1 MCDSKEANMENEKIF
16 ERVSSMFKEE
26 MWGRLD
32 PKDVGISRFR
42 ILDDLFNSVVDA
54 GVLEEVRNMCKEHIV
69 SHPDSIVAS
78 YLIGLTGYHLDII
91 DDKIEMRKLIEM
103 YQKYHKWVI
112 VELLSEKVLEYGES
126 SFALKALATSLER
139 LGRSKEAIPV
149 WENLLKID
157 RFDAEVAKKL
167 AVALIDDDKQKSIQ
181 YMKLSIEG
189 HIKNGLYDEISDLWN
204 KLVQVSWE
212 DMQFFE
218 RIERMLIEARQYELT
233 ASLLKVLLHKY
244 KDEEHPDQ
252 SIQILKKILEYTPND
267 TAARRELVKLYEKKY
282 GSHSQFQLFLKLSKL
297 NNFKYPVKHAIQ
309 DFENSIIFDKGHYV
323 RHRSWGVGRII
334 DITPN
339 TIVIDFKEKQEHQM
353 SVQMALQALTPLKS
367 DHIQVLKYEDH
378 EGLKKLFDEDLL
390 EFFEILIRSY
400 NGRITVADIKKE
412 LIPDF
417 VSEKTWAKWW
427 SNKRSEIRK
436 SPLFGISPEKKD
448 MFIMRDKPLT
458 FADELLDNFL
468 KTDSFAEK
476 LNVAIEFVN
485 NIEPSEGAAV
495 AQFFVDY
502 FSGELKG
509 DSVTRKILS
518 YFILSGLSKFIDAKK
533 LKLDQAYKMVVSIVK
548 EYSDIPSISK
558 KIDSYDYKKDFINLI
573 KDAREDW
580 PDIYERIL
588 FETPVRIHKYI
599 VNILIRSHEYGIIN
613 KFVEQALISAKE
625 FPEIF
630 LWVAKNL
637 LTKSWDYD
645 WLDYSREQLV
655 LTLFRLMNELK
666 KIELKGNKL
675 KNVAIELLF
684 GGDAAILKDVV
695 NNFDVQF
702 LGKIF
707 DIAASIPYF
716 DDSMR
721 EKFLDIIKSR
731 FPEFNPQQNVIED
744 EWKIDAEILITTSEG
759 FARKQEELNRLINIE
774 LAAIS
779 KELAKVS
786 DATGD
791 VRENVEYNSLLEKQS
806 ILKRDINKLENEIKK
821 AQILDMNSISPDK
834 VTIGTVVTISGNGEK
849 ETFAILGPWD
859 ADFEKRILSYR
870 SPIAQA
876 LLGKQVGDK
885 VEIRKSEQVKQYT
898 IETVEK
904 YNP

>member
-1 MCDSKEANMENEKIF
+1 MEKEKLI
-16 ERVSSMFKEE
+16 ERVNSMFKEE

-42 ILDDLFNSVVDA
+42 ILDDLFNSIVAA
-54 GVLEEVRNMCKEHIV
+54 GVVKEVRDICKEHIQT
-69 SHPDSIVAS
+69 HPDSIVAS

-91 DDKIEMRKLIEM
+91 DDKMEMRRLIDM

-126 SFALKALATSLER
+126 SFALKSLATSLER

-167 AVALIDDDKQKSIQ
+167 AVALIDEDKQKSIQ

-189 HIKNGLYDEISDLWN
+189 HIKNELYDEIADLWN

-212 DMQFFE
+212 DVQFFE
-218 RIERMLIEARQYELT
+218 RIERMLIEARQHELT
-233 ASLLKVLLHKY
+233 ASLLKILLHKY

-252 SIQILKKILEYTPND
+252 SIQLLKKILEYTPND

-282 GSHSQFQLFLKLSKL
+282 GAHSQFQLFLKLSKL

-323 RHRSWGVGRII
+323 RHRSWGVGRIV

-339 TIVIDFKEKQEHQM
+339 NIIIDFKEKPGHQM

-367 DHIQVLKYEDH
+367 DHIQVLKYEDY
-378 EGLKKLFDEDLL
+378 EGLKKLFEEDFLH
-390 EFFEILIRSY
+390 FFEILIRSY
-400 NGRITVADIKKE
+400 NGNIALADIKKE

-417 VSEKTWAKWW
+417 VSEKAWAKWW
-427 SNKRSEIRK
+427 SNKRTEIKK

-448 MFIMRDKPLT
+448 VIIMRDKPLT

-468 KTDSFAEK
+468 KTDSFSEK
-476 LNVAIEFVN
+476 LDVAIEFVN
-485 NIEPSEGAAV
+485 NIDASEGAAV

-502 FSGELKG
+502 FLGELKG

-518 YFILSGLSKFIDAKK
+518 YFILNGLSKFIDAKK
-533 LKLDQAYKMVVSIVK
+533 LKLDQAYKNILAIVK
-548 EYSDIPSISK
+548 ESQELPSISR
-558 KIDSYDYKKDFINLI
+558 KIGSYDYKKDLINLI
-573 KDAREDW
+573 KEAREDW
-580 PDIYERIL
+580 ADVYSQIL

-613 KFVEQALISAKE
+613 RFVEKALIGAKE

-630 LWVAKNL
+630 LWVARNL
-637 LTKSWDYD
+637 LSKSWDYE

-666 KIELKGNKL
+666 KIEQKGSKL
-675 KNVAIELLF
+675 KNLAMDIIF
-684 GGDAAILKDVV
+684 DNDAAVLKDIV
-695 NNFDVQF
+695 NTFDIQF
-702 LGKIF
+702 LGKVY
-707 DIAASIPYF
+707 DIVGSIPYIE
-716 DDSMR
+716 DSMR
-721 EKFLDIIKSR
+721 EKFLEIIKSR
-731 FPEFNPQQNVIED
+731 YHDFKPLQKATEE
-744 EWKIDAEILITTSEG
+744 EWKVDAEVLITTQEG
-759 FARKQEELNRLINIE
+759 YARKQEELNRLVNVE

-791 VRENVEYNSLLEKQS
+791 IRENVEYNALLEKQA
-806 ILKRDINKLENEIKK
+806 ILKRDINKLESEIKK
-821 AQILDMNSISPDK
+821 AQILDLNAVSTDK
-834 VTIGTVVTISGNGEK
+834 VNIGTMVTISGNGEK

-859 ADFEKRILSYR
+859 ADFEKKILSYR

-876 LLGKQVGDK
+876 LLGKKIGDL
-885 VEIRKSEQVKQYT
+885 VEIRKNEQIKQYT
-898 IETVEK
+898 IESIEK
-904 YNP
+904 YKQ

>member
-1 MCDSKEANMENEKIF
+1 MEKEKLI
-16 ERVSSMFKEE
+16 ERVHSMFKEE

-42 ILDDLFNSVVDA
+42 ILDDLFNSVVAA
-54 GVLEEVRNMCKEHIV
+54 GIVKEVRDICKEHIQN
-69 SHPDSIVAS
+69 HPDSIVAS

-91 DDKIEMRKLIEM
+91 DDKMEMRRLIDM

-112 VELLSEKVLEYGES
+112 VGLLSEKVLEHGES
-126 SFALKALATSLER
+126 SFALKSLATSLER

-167 AVALIDDDKQKSIQ
+167 AVALIDEDKQKSIQ

-212 DMQFFE
+212 DIQFFE

-267 TAARRELVKLYEKKY
+267 TAARRDLVKLYEKKY
-282 GSHSQFQLFLKLSKL
+282 GAHSQFQLFLKLSKL

-323 RHRSWGVGRII
+323 RHRSWGVGRIV

-339 TIVIDFKEKQEHQM
+339 NIIIDFKEKPGHQM

-367 DHIQVLKYEDH
+367 DHIQVLKYEDY
-378 EGLKKLFDEDLL
+378 EGLKKLFEEDFLQ
-390 EFFEILIRSY
+390 FFEILIRSY
-400 NGRITVADIKKE
+400 NGSIALADIKKE

-417 VSEKTWAKWW
+417 VSEKAWAKWW
-427 SNKRSEIRK
+427 SNKRTEIKK

-448 MFIMRDKPLT
+448 VVIMRDKPLT

-468 KTDSFAEK
+468 KTDSFTEK
-476 LNVAIEFVN
+476 LDVAIEFVN
-485 NIEPSEGAAV
+485 NIDANEGVAV

-502 FSGELKG
+502 FSLELKG
-509 DSVTRKILS
+509 DSITRKILS
-518 YFILSGLSKFIDAKK
+518 YFILNGLSKFIDAKK
-533 LKLDQAYKMVVSIVK
+533 LKLDQAYRNMLAIVK
-548 EYSDIPSISK
+548 ESQDLPSISR
-558 KIDSYDYKKDFINLI
+558 KIGSYDYKKDLINLI
-573 KDAREDW
+573 KEAREDW
-580 PDIYERIL
+580 ADIYSQIL

-613 KFVEQALISAKE
+613 RFVEQALVGAKE

-637 LTKSWDYD
+637 LSKSWDYD

-666 KIELKGNKL
+666 KIEQKGSRL
-675 KNVAIELLF
+675 KNLALDIIF
-684 GGDAAILKDVV
+684 DNDAAVLKDMV
-695 NNFDVQF
+695 NAFDIQF
-702 LGKIF
+702 LGKVYDIF
-707 DIAASIPYF
+707 SGISYV

-731 FPEFNPQQNVIED
+731 FGDFKPLQKTTEE
-744 EWKIDAEILITTSEG
+744 EWKVDAEVLITTQEG
-759 FARKQEELNRLINIE
+759 FTRKQEELNRLVNVE

-791 VRENVEYNSLLEKQS
+791 VRENVEYNALLEKQS
-806 ILKRDINKLENEIKK
+806 ILKRDINKLESEIKK
-821 AQILDMNSISPDK
+821 AQILDLNTVSTDK
-834 VTIGTVVTISGNGEK
+834 VSIGTVVTISGDGEK

-876 LLGKQVGDK
+876 LLGKKIGDV
-885 VEIRKSEQVKQYT
+885 VEIRKNEQIKQYT
-898 IETVEK
+898 IESIGK
-904 YNP
+904 YKP

>member
-1 MCDSKEANMENEKIF
+1 MEKEKLI
-16 ERVSSMFKEE
+16 ERVNSMFKEE

-42 ILDDLFNSVVDA
+42 ILDDLFNSIVAA
-54 GVLEEVRNMCKEHIV
+54 GIVKEVRDICKEHIQ

-91 DDKIEMRKLIEM
+91 DDKMEMRRLIDM

-126 SFALKALATSLER
+126 SFALKSLATSLER

-167 AVALIDDDKQKSIQ
+167 AVALIDEDKPKSIQ

-189 HIKNGLYDEISDLWN
+189 HIKNGLYDEIADLWN

-212 DMQFFE
+212 DIQFFE

-323 RHRSWGVGRII
+323 RHRSWGVGRIV

-339 TIVIDFKEKQEHQM
+339 NIIIDFKEKPGHQM

-367 DHIQVLKYEDH
+367 DHIQVLKYEDY
-378 EGLKKLFDEDLL
+378 EGLKKIFEEDFLQ
-390 EFFEILIRSY
+390 FFEILIRSY
-400 NGRITVADIKKE
+400 NGSIALADVKKE

-417 VSEKTWAKWW
+417 VSEKAWAKWW
-427 SNKRSEIRK
+427 SNKRTEIKK

-448 MFIMRDKPLT
+448 VIIMRDKPLT

-468 KTDSFAEK
+468 KTDSFTEK
-476 LNVAIEFVN
+476 LDVVIEFVN
-485 NIEPSEGAAV
+485 NIDAGEGVAV

-518 YFILSGLSKFIDAKK
+518 YFILNGLSKFIDAKK
-533 LKLDQAYKMVVSIVK
+533 LKLDQAYKGIVAIVK
-548 EYSDIPSISK
+548 ESQDLPSISR
-558 KIDSYDYKKDFINLI
+558 KIGSYDYKKDLINLI
-573 KDAREDW
+573 KEAREDW
-580 PDIYERIL
+580 ADIYSQIL

-613 KFVEQALISAKE
+613 RFVEKTLIGAKE

-630 LWVAKNL
+630 LWVARNL
-637 LTKSWDYD
+637 LTKSWDYE

-666 KIELKGNKL
+666 KIEQKGSKL
-675 KNVAIELLF
+675 KNIALDIIF
-684 GGDAAILKDVV
+684 DNDAAVLKDIV
-695 NNFDVQF
+695 NTFDIQF
-702 LGKIF
+702 LGKVY
-707 DIAASIPYF
+707 DIVGSIPYIE
-716 DDSMR
+716 DSMR
-721 EKFLDIIKSR
+721 DKFFEIIKSR
-731 FPEFNPQQNVIED
+731 YPDFKPLMKTAEE
-744 EWKIDAEILITTSEG
+744 EWKVDAEVLITTQEG
-759 FARKQEELNRLINIE
+759 YVRKQEELNRLVNVE

-791 VRENVEYNSLLEKQS
+791 VRENVEYNALLEKQS
-806 ILKRDINKLENEIKK
+806 ILKRDINKLESEIKK
-821 AQILDMNSISPDK
+821 AQILDLNTVSTDK
-834 VTIGTVVTISGNGEK
+834 VNIGTVVTISGDGEK

-876 LLGKQVGDK
+876 LLGKKQGDV
-885 VEIRKSEQVKQYT
+885 VEIRKNEQIKQYT
-898 IETVEK
+898 IESIEK
-904 YNP
+904 YKP

>member
-1 MCDSKEANMENEKIF
+1 MEKEKLI
-16 ERVSSMFKEE
+16 ERVNSMFKEE

-42 ILDDLFNSVVDA
+42 ILDDLFNSIVAA
-54 GVLEEVRNMCKEHIV
+54 GVVKEVRDICKEHIQP
-69 SHPDSIVAS
+69 HPDSIVAS

-91 DDKIEMRKLIEM
+91 DDKMEMRRLIDM

-126 SFALKALATSLER
+126 SFALKSLATSLER

-167 AVALIDDDKQKSIQ
+167 AVALIDEDKQKSIQ

-189 HIKNGLYDEISDLWN
+189 HIKNELYDEIADLWN

-212 DMQFFE
+212 DIQFFE
-218 RIERMLIEARQYELT
+218 RIERMLIEARQHELT
-233 ASLLKVLLHKY
+233 ASLLKILLHKY

-252 SIQILKKILEYTPND
+252 SIQLLKKILEYTPND

-282 GSHSQFQLFLKLSKL
+282 GAHSQFQLFLKLSKL

-323 RHRSWGVGRII
+323 RHRSWGVGRIV

-339 TIVIDFKEKQEHQM
+339 NIIIDFKEKPGHQM

-367 DHIQVLKYEDH
+367 DHIQVLKYEDY
-378 EGLKKLFDEDLL
+378 EGLVKLFEEDFLQ
-390 EFFEILIRSY
+390 FFEILIRSY
-400 NGRITVADIKKE
+400 NGNIALADIKKE

-417 VSEKTWAKWW
+417 VSEKAWAKWW
-427 SNKRSEIRK
+427 SNKRTEIKK
-436 SPLFGISPEKKD
+436 SPLFGISQEKKD
-448 MFIMRDKPLT
+448 VIIMRDKPLT

-468 KTDSFAEK
+468 KTDSFTEK
-476 LNVAIEFVN
+476 LDVAIEFVN
-485 NIEPSEGAAV
+485 NIDASEGAAV
-495 AQFFVDY
+495 VQFFVDY

-518 YFILSGLSKFIDAKK
+518 YFILNGLSKFIDAKK
-533 LKLDQAYKMVVSIVK
+533 LKLDQSYKNILAIVK
-548 EYSDIPSISK
+548 ESQDLPSISR
-558 KIDSYDYKKDFINLI
+558 KIGAYDYKKDLINLI
-573 KDAREDW
+573 KEAREDW
-580 PDIYERIL
+580 ADVYSQIL

-613 KFVEQALISAKE
+613 RFVEQALIGAKE

-630 LWVAKNL
+630 LWVARNL
-637 LTKSWDYD
+637 LSKSWDYE

-666 KIELKGNKL
+666 KIEQKGSKL
-675 KNVAIELLF
+675 KNLALDIIF
-684 GGDAAILKDVV
+684 DNDATVLKDIV
-695 NNFDVQF
+695 NTFGIQF
-702 LGKIF
+702 LGKVY
-707 DIAASIPYF
+707 DIVGSIPYIE
-716 DDSMR
+716 DSMR
-721 EKFLDIIKSR
+721 EKFLEIIKSR
-731 FPEFNPQQNVIED
+731 YTDFKPLLKTTEE
-744 EWKIDAEILITTSEG
+744 EWKIDAEVLITTQEG
-759 FARKQEELNRLINIE
+759 YARKQEELNRLVNVE

-791 VRENVEYNSLLEKQS
+791 IRENVEYNALLEKQS
-806 ILKRDINKLENEIKK
+806 ILKRDINKLESEVKK
-821 AQILDMNSISPDK
+821 AQILDLNTVSSDK
-834 VTIGTVVTISGNGEK
+834 VNIGTMVTISGDGEK
-849 ETFAILGPWD
+849 ETFTILGPWD
-859 ADFEKRILSYR
+859 ADFEKRVLSYR

-876 LLGKQVGDK
+876 LLGKKIGDT
-885 VEIRKSEQVKQYT
+885 VEIRKNEQIKQYT
-898 IETVEK
+898 IESIERYK
-904 YNP
+904 P

>member
-1 MCDSKEANMENEKIF
+1 MEKEKLI
-16 ERVSSMFKEE
+16 ERVNSMFKEE

-42 ILDDLFNSVVDA
+42 ILDDLFNSIVAA
-54 GVLEEVRNMCKEHIV
+54 GVVKEVRDICKEHIQT
-69 SHPDSIVAS
+69 HPDSIVAS

-91 DDKIEMRKLIEM
+91 DDKMEMRRLIDM

-126 SFALKALATSLER
+126 SFALKSLATSLER

-167 AVALIDDDKQKSIQ
+167 AVALIDEDKQKSIQ

-189 HIKNGLYDEISDLWN
+189 HIKNELYDEIADLWN

-212 DMQFFE
+212 DVQFFE
-218 RIERMLIEARQYELT
+218 RIERMLIEARQHELT
-233 ASLLKVLLHKY
+233 ASLLKILLHKY

-252 SIQILKKILEYTPND
+252 SIQLLKKILEYTPND

-282 GSHSQFQLFLKLSKL
+282 GAHSQFQLFLKLSKL

-323 RHRSWGVGRII
+323 RHRSWGVGRIV

-339 TIVIDFKEKQEHQM
+339 NIIIDFKEKPGHQM

-367 DHIQVLKYEDH
+367 DHIQVLKYEDY
-378 EGLKKLFDEDLL
+378 EGLKKLFEEDFLQ
-390 EFFEILIRSY
+390 FFEILIRSY
-400 NGRITVADIKKE
+400 NGNIALADIKKE

-417 VSEKTWAKWW
+417 VSEKAWAKWW
-427 SNKRSEIRK
+427 SNKRTEIKK

-448 MFIMRDKPLT
+448 VIIMRDKPLT

-468 KTDSFAEK
+468 KTDSFTEK
-476 LNVAIEFVN
+476 LDVAIEFVN
-485 NIEPSEGAAV
+485 NIDASEGAAV

-518 YFILSGLSKFIDAKK
+518 YFILNGLSKFIDAKK
-533 LKLDQAYKMVVSIVK
+533 LKLDQAYKNILAIVK
-548 EYSDIPSISK
+548 ESQDLPSISR
-558 KIDSYDYKKDFINLI
+558 KIGSYDYKKDLINLI
-573 KDAREDW
+573 KEAREDW
-580 PDIYERIL
+580 ADVYSQIL

-613 KFVEQALISAKE
+613 RFVEKAIIGAKE

-630 LWVAKNL
+630 LWVARNL
-637 LTKSWDYD
+637 LSKSWDYE

-666 KIELKGNKL
+666 KIEQKGSKL
-675 KNVAIELLF
+675 KNLALDIIF
-684 GGDAAILKDVV
+684 DNDAVVLKDIV
-695 NNFDVQF
+695 NTFDIQF
-702 LGKIF
+702 LGKVY
-707 DIAASIPYF
+707 DIVGSIPYIE
-716 DDSMR
+716 DSMR
-721 EKFLDIIKSR
+721 EKFLEIIKSR
-731 FPEFNPQQNVIED
+731 YPDFKPLQKTTEE
-744 EWKIDAEILITTSEG
+744 EWKVDAEVLITTQEG
-759 FARKQEELNRLINIE
+759 YARKQEELNRLVNVE

-791 VRENVEYNSLLEKQS
+791 IRENVEYNALLEKQS
-806 ILKRDINKLENEIKK
+806 ILKRDINKLESEIKK
-821 AQILDMNSISPDK
+821 AQILDLNTVSTDK
-834 VTIGTVVTISGNGEK
+834 VNIGTMVTITGDGEK

-859 ADFEKRILSYR
+859 ADFEKKILSYR

-876 LLGKQVGDK
+876 LLGKKTGDV
-885 VEIRKSEQVKQYT
+885 VEIRKNEQIKQYT
-898 IETVEK
+898 IESIEK
-904 YNP
+904 YKP

>member
-1 MCDSKEANMENEKIF
+1 MEKEKLI
-16 ERVSSMFKEE
+16 ERVHSMFKEE

-42 ILDDLFNSVVDA
+42 ILDDLFNSVVAA
-54 GVLEEVRNMCKEHIV
+54 GIVKEVRDICKEHIQN
-69 SHPDSIVAS
+69 HPDSIVAS

-91 DDKIEMRKLIEM
+91 DDKMEMRRLIDM

-126 SFALKALATSLER
+126 SFALKSLATSLER

-167 AVALIDDDKQKSIQ
+167 AVALIDEDKQKSIQ

-212 DMQFFE
+212 DIQFFE

-267 TAARRELVKLYEKKY
+267 TAARRDLVKLYEKKY
-282 GSHSQFQLFLKLSKL
+282 GAHSQFQLFLKLSKL

-323 RHRSWGVGRII
+323 RHRSWGVGRIV

-339 TIVIDFKEKQEHQM
+339 NIIIDFKEKPGHQM

-367 DHIQVLKYEDH
+367 DHIQVLKYEDY
-378 EGLKKLFDEDLL
+378 EGLKKLFEEDFLQ
-390 EFFEILIRSY
+390 FFEILIRSY
-400 NGRITVADIKKE
+400 NGSIALADIKKE

-417 VSEKTWAKWW
+417 VSEKAWAKWW
-427 SNKRSEIRK
+427 SNKRTEIKK

-448 MFIMRDKPLT
+448 VIIMRDKPLT

-468 KTDSFAEK
+468 KTDSFTEK
-476 LNVAIEFVN
+476 LDVAIEFVN
-485 NIEPSEGAAV
+485 NIDANEGVAV

-509 DSVTRKILS
+509 DSITRKILS
-518 YFILSGLSKFIDAKK
+518 YFILNGLSKFIDAKK
-533 LKLDQAYKMVVSIVK
+533 LKLDQAYRNILAIVK
-548 EYSDIPSISK
+548 ESQDLPSISR
-558 KIDSYDYKKDFINLI
+558 KIGSYDYKKDLINLI
-573 KDAREDW
+573 KEAREDW
-580 PDIYERIL
+580 ADIYSQIL

-613 KFVEQALISAKE
+613 RFVEQALVGAKE

-637 LTKSWDYD
+637 LSKSWDYD

-666 KIELKGNKL
+666 KIEQKGSKL
-675 KNVAIELLF
+675 KNLALDIIF
-684 GGDAAILKDVV
+684 DNDAAVLKDMV
-695 NNFDVQF
+695 NAFDIQF
-702 LGKIF
+702 LGKVYDIF
-707 DIAASIPYF
+707 SGIPYV

-731 FPEFNPQQNVIED
+731 FGDFKPLQKTTEE
-744 EWKIDAEILITTSEG
+744 EWKVDAEVLITTQEG
-759 FARKQEELNRLINIE
+759 FTRKQEELNRLVNVE

-791 VRENVEYNSLLEKQS
+791 VRENVEYNALLEKQS
-806 ILKRDINKLENEIKK
+806 ILKRDINKLESEIKK
-821 AQILDMNSISPDK
+821 AQILDLNAVSTDK
-834 VTIGTVVTISGNGEK
+834 VNIGTVVTISGEGEK
-849 ETFAILGPWD
+849 ETFTILGPWD

-876 LLGKQVGDK
+876 LLGKKIGDV
-885 VEIRKSEQVKQYT
+885 VEIRKNEQIKQYT
-898 IETVEK
+898 IESIGK
-904 YNP
+904 YQP

>member
-1 MCDSKEANMENEKIF
+1 MEKEKLI
-16 ERVSSMFKEE
+16 ERVNSMFKEE

-42 ILDDLFNSVVDA
+42 ILDDLFNSIVAA
-54 GVLEEVRNMCKEHIV
+54 GIVKEVRDICKEHIQ

-91 DDKIEMRKLIEM
+91 DDKMEMRRLIDM

-167 AVALIDDDKQKSIQ
+167 AVALIDEDKPKSIQ

-189 HIKNGLYDEISDLWN
+189 HIKNGLYDEIADLWN

-212 DMQFFE
+212 DIQFFE

-233 ASLLKVLLHKY
+233 SSLLKVLLHKY

-282 GSHSQFQLFLKLSKL
+282 GAHSQFQLFLKLSKL

-323 RHRSWGVGRII
+323 RHRSWGVGRIV

-339 TIVIDFKEKQEHQM
+339 NIIIDFKEKPGHQM

-367 DHIQVLKYEDH
+367 DHIQVLKYEDY
-378 EGLKKLFDEDLL
+378 EGLKKLFEEDFLQ
-390 EFFEILIRSY
+390 FFEILIRSY
-400 NGRITVADIKKE
+400 NGSIALADVKKE

-417 VSEKTWAKWW
+417 VSEKAWAKWW
-427 SNKRSEIRK
+427 SNKRTEIKK

-448 MFIMRDKPLT
+448 VIIMRDKPLT

-468 KTDSFAEK
+468 KTDSFTEK
-476 LNVAIEFVN
+476 LDVAIEFVN
-485 NIEPSEGAAV
+485 NIDAGEGVAV

-518 YFILSGLSKFIDAKK
+518 YFILNGLSKFIDAKK
-533 LKLDQAYKMVVSIVK
+533 LKLDQAYKNIVTIVK
-548 EYSDIPSISK
+548 ESQDLPSISR
-558 KIDSYDYKKDFINLI
+558 KIGSYDYKKDLINLI
-573 KDAREDW
+573 KEAREDW
-580 PDIYERIL
+580 VDIYSQIL

-613 KFVEQALISAKE
+613 RFVEKALIGAKE

-630 LWVAKNL
+630 LWVARNL
-637 LTKSWDYD
+637 LTKSWDYE

-666 KIELKGNKL
+666 KIEQKGSKL
-675 KNVAIELLF
+675 KNIALDIIF
-684 GGDAAILKDVV
+684 DNDAAVLKDIV
-695 NNFDVQF
+695 NTFDIQF
-702 LGKIF
+702 LGKVY
-707 DIAASIPYF
+707 DIVGSIPYIE
-716 DDSMR
+716 DSMR
-721 EKFLDIIKSR
+721 DKFLEIIKSR
-731 FPEFNPQQNVIED
+731 YPEFKPLLKTTEE
-744 EWKIDAEILITTSEG
+744 EWKVDAEVLITTQEG
-759 FARKQEELNRLINIE
+759 YARKQEELNRLVNIE

-791 VRENVEYNSLLEKQS
+791 VRENVEYNALLEKQS
-806 ILKRDINKLENEIKK
+806 ILKRDINKLESEIKK
-821 AQILDMNSISPDK
+821 AQILDLNTVSTDK
-834 VTIGTVVTISGNGEK
+834 VNIGTVVTIHGDDEK
-849 ETFAILGPWD
+849 EIFAILGPWD

-876 LLGKQVGDK
+876 LLGKKQGDV
-885 VEIRKSEQVKQYT
+885 VEIRKNEQIKQYT
-898 IETVEK
+898 IESIEK
-904 YNP
+904 YKP

>member
-1 MCDSKEANMENEKIF
+1 MEKDKLI
-16 ERVSSMFKEE
+16 ERVHSMFKEE

-42 ILDDLFNSVVDA
+42 ILDDLFNSVVAA
-54 GVLEEVRNMCKEHIV
+54 GIVKEVRDICKEHIQ

-91 DDKIEMRKLIEM
+91 DDKMEMRRLIDM

-167 AVALIDDDKQKSIQ
+167 AVALIDEDKQKSIQ

-189 HIKNGLYDEISDLWN
+189 HIKNGLYDEITDLWN

-212 DMQFFE
+212 DIQFFE

-252 SIQILKKILEYTPND
+252 SIQLLKKILEYTPND

-323 RHRSWGVGRII
+323 RHRSWGVGRIV

-339 TIVIDFKEKQEHQM
+339 HIIIDFKDKPGHQM
-353 SVQMALQALTPLKS
+353 SVQMALQALTPLKD
-367 DHIQVLKYEDH
+367 DHIQVLKYEDY
-378 EGLKKLFDEDLL
+378 EGLKKLFEEDFLQ
-390 EFFEILIRSY
+390 FFEILIRSY
-400 NGRITVADIKKE
+400 NGSISLTDIKKE

-417 VSEKTWAKWW
+417 VSEKAWAKWW
-427 SNKRSEIRK
+427 SNKRTEIKK
-436 SPLFGISPEKKD
+436 SPLFGISPDKKD
-448 MFIMRDKPLT
+448 VIIMRDKPLT

-468 KTDSFAEK
+468 KTDSFTEK
-476 LNVAIEFVN
+476 LDVAIEFVN
-485 NIEPSEGAAV
+485 NIDASEGAAV

-502 FSGELKG
+502 FSSELKG
-509 DSVTRKILS
+509 DSITRKILS
-518 YFILSGLSKFIDAKK
+518 YFILNGLSKFIDAKK
-533 LKLDQAYKMVVSIVK
+533 LKLDQAYRNILAIVK
-548 EYSDIPSISK
+548 ESQDLPSISR
-558 KIDSYDYKKDFINLI
+558 KIGSYDYKKDLINLI
-573 KDAREDW
+573 KEAREDW
-580 PDIYERIL
+580 ADIFSQIL

-599 VNILIRSHEYGIIN
+599 VNILIRSHEYTIIN
-613 KFVEQALISAKE
+613 RFVEQALIGAKE

-637 LTKSWDYD
+637 LSKTWDYD

-666 KIELKGNKL
+666 KIEQKGNKL
-675 KNVAIELLF
+675 KNLALDIIF
-684 GGDAAILKDVV
+684 DNDAAVLKDIV
-695 NNFDVQF
+695 NTFDIQF
-702 LGKIF
+702 LGKVYDIF
-707 DIAASIPYF
+707 SGIPYIEE
-716 DDSMR
+716 SMR
-721 EKFLDIIKSR
+721 EKFLEIIKSR
-731 FPEFNPQQNVIED
+731 YQDFKPLQKIAEE
-744 EWKIDAEILITTSEG
+744 EWKIDAEVLITTQEG
-759 FARKQEELNRLINIE
+759 YTRKQEELNRLVNVE
-774 LAAIS
+774 LATIS

-791 VRENVEYNSLLEKQS
+791 VRENVEYNALLEKQS
-806 ILKRDINKLENEIKK
+806 ILKRDINKLESEIKK
-821 AQILDMNSISPDK
+821 AQILDLSTITTDK
-834 VTIGTVVTISGNGEK
+834 VNIGTVVTISGDGEK
-849 ETFAILGPWD
+849 ETFTILGPWD

-876 LLGKQVGDK
+876 LLGKKIGDV
-885 VEIRKSEQVKQYT
+885 VEIRKNDQIKQYT
-898 IETVEK
+898 IESIEK
-904 YNP
+904 YKP